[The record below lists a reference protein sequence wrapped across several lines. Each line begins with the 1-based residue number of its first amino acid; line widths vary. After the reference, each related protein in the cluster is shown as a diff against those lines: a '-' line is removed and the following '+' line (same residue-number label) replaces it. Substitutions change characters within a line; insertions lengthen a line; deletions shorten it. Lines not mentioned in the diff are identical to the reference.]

1 MNNKRQ
7 SPRLPLLIPMSVKMT
22 VENQDPVVMKT
33 RNMSDSGVF
42 LENNDNLGL
51 QIGTKLTIK
60 VIEDLQVDNI
70 AAIPATV
77 VRIADDG
84 FALKFELD

>member
-1 MNNKRQ
+1 
-7 SPRLPLLIPMSVKMT
+7 
-22 VENQDPVVMKT
+22 MKT